1 METKIV
7 QVIPS
12 EEAVLLHSEILAKGR
27 IVGSALAD
35 FCDALKRMRDS
46 SLFRDFGYEEF
57 GDYCEDKLG
66 IKKRQA
72 YNYIASYERLG
83 ADYIT
88 EHSALGIT
96 KLEMISRL
104 SPADRE
110 EVEKDAS
117 EMSAS
122 ELKRVT
128 EELSLS
134 GRQIELLNEEI
145 AGKDDKI
152 DELTHSISDMENK
165 LTDLRDELEEAKDRA
180 DEAAKAAERE
190 KAELEETLR
199 SDIEK
204 KTKAELEKKFKK
216 SVKEASKEE
225 VEKARADAAKE
236 ADAKS
241 AEALK
246 TAEKAKERIKALEA
260 EKEEADAKVRQLE
273 KALKSA
279 DANVAACKVHFNAIK
294 DHFEKML
301 ECIEKADG
309 DMKQRLRDAA
319 FKLINSCIDMIG
331 D

>member
-1 METKIV
+1 MENNIV
-7 QVIPS
+7 KVYPS

-27 IVGSALAD
+27 VVGSALAD

-110 EVEKDAS
+110 EVEKEAPD
-117 EMSAS
+117 MSAS

-134 GRQIELLNEEI
+134 GRQIELLNEEL
-145 AGKDDKI
+145 GEKDSKI
-152 DELTHSISDMENK
+152 DELTHSITDMENE
-165 LTDLRDELEEAKDRA
+165 LSDLRDELADAKERA
-180 DEAAKAAERE
+180 EDAAKAAERE
-190 KAELEETLR
+190 KAELEEALR
-199 SDIEK
+199 TDIEK

-241 AEALK
+241 VEALK
-246 TAEKAKERIKALEA
+246 VAEAAKERIASLEA
-260 EKEEADAKVRQLE
+260 EKEAADERVKQLE

-294 DHFEKML
+294 DHFEKMM
-301 ECIEKADG
+301 ECVEKADG
-309 DMKQRLRDAA
+309 EMKQKLKDAA
-319 FKLINSCIDMIG
+319 FKLINSCLDMM
-331 D
+331 